1 MRVAD
6 SREEA
11 EEGMLSTVLYESEVS
26 EQVQE
31 ALF

>member
-1 MRVAD
+1 MRAAD

-11 EEGMLSTVLYESEVS
+11 EGGVLSTVLYESEDS